1 MSKIKLLII
10 ICTILLLSNVLLMW
24 QLWERNKPRE
34 RGEGPRLEIISRLK
48 LDEKQVKQYD
58 VLVQEHRSQMRQK
71 EEEIRELKKSLYQ
84 TLLGDTTSRYS
95 LIQQIA
101 EQQKEVENINLR
113 HFADIGKVCRLEQQ
127 VSYKKL
133 VSDLSELFMH
143 RKPPP
148 PRH

>member
-1 MSKIKLLII
+1 
-10 ICTILLLSNVLLMW
+10 MW
-24 QLWERNKPRE
+24 QLWECNKPRE

-113 HFADIGKVCRLEQQ
+113 HFADIGKICRLEQQ
-127 VSYKKL
+127 ASYKKL

>member
-1 MSKIKLLII
+1 
-10 ICTILLLSNVLLMW
+10 MW
-24 QLWERNKPRE
+24 QLWKSTKPRE
-34 RGEGPRLEIISRLK
+34 RGEGPRLEIIDRLR

-58 VLVQEHRSQMRQK
+58 VLVQEHRSMMRQK
-71 EEEIRELKKSLYQ
+71 EEEIRGLKKSLYL
-84 TLLGDTTSRYS
+84 TLLGDTASRDS

-101 EQQKEVENINLR
+101 WQQKEVEHINLS
-113 HFADIGKVCRLEQQ
+113 HFADIGKICRPEQQ
-127 VSYKKL
+127 ASYKKL